1 MSHKAFYQN
10 GLRFSCQN
18 SGKCCVSR
26 GQWGYVYLTLQDR
39 RDLAREL
46 KMSTAEFTRKYTAK
60 EGGFFYLK
68 ENPEGPKCLFLHNNK
83 CGVDGVRPTQCRTWP
98 FWPEVMNPK
107 AWRREVVDFC
117 PGANKGR
124 LYTAPEIKKQILEQK
139 ESEQQMINE
148 RTSS

>member
-1 MSHKAFYQN
+1 MAHKPFYRD

-18 SGKCCVSR
+18 SGRCCISR

-46 KMSTAEFTRKYTAK
+46 KMTTQEFTRRYTGK
-60 EGGFFYLK
+60 EDGFYFLK
-68 ENPEGPKCLFLHNNK
+68 ENPDGPECLFLENNK
-83 CGVDGVRPTQCRTWP
+83 CRVYKGRPTQCRTWP

-107 AWRREVVDFC
+107 AWRKDVVDFC

-124 LYTAPEIKKQILEQK
+124 LYTALEIKRQVLEQK
-139 ESEQQMINE
+139 ESEQRMIIE